1 MKALKVMVAAG
12 AGLLAASAVAMAQT
26 PTPVPPIPAPASAAS
41 APAAS
46 TGTATASTAP
56 ASPAAQAPTSLSV
69 FFAYG
74 SSSLPPKEQAT
85 LDEASRIFNDG
96 KPIVMIITG
105 MTDATGAPGPNLL
118 LSQKRADAVFD
129 GLVARGLPPEHFQIL
144 AAGATE
150 SLSGKAPTGA
160 DQALRKVEITWR

>member
-41 APAAS
+41 TPAAS